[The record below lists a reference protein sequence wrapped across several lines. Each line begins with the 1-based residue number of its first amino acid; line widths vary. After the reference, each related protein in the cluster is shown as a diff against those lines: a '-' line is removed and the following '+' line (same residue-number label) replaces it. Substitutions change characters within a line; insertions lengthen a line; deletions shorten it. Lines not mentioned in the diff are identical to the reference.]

1 MKKIVSIFSLS
12 VLSVAILTGC
22 NPVKSVSSIATGT
35 PEAKTAA
42 EYRTLKLDLDP
53 SKDIPEYKRSLMP
66 FADLPILEKYLNG
79 LLDEIIVTNKLGVI
93 FVNKKPHVRVSV
105 DSSFN
110 ATTLAN
116 GLIVMNTGML
126 VQLETEAELQAVL
139 AHELTHLLNEDHR
152 KDEMQ
157 KIAGKGLQL
166 GMSQLGQKYAGA
178 TDSVLL
184 QKGLPDLLGQQLLD
198 DLINAV
204 VFTKWNREQELA
216 ADLSGVHLMH
226 SAGINEKYMLKFL
239 DKRKDFEINNS
250 DLFESQNNEKSK
262 LVSSLG
268 SMFAGLDPKEQESQP
283 IKEKAKKDEDS
294 LTAKYYSAHTRYQG
308 VKEVLVSQIG
318 LNKLNK
324 RNTTSRLS
332 KKMPDY
338 KKLTELYEV
347 RLINKILQDKK
358 LSSKGRYLKAL
369 NIVKKAQKGGLENN
383 SYLNLIRASV
393 YQSRKTAKKYAP
405 KYRALA
411 LKDPNATLSVYS
423 NVIGY
428 YDNKK
433 DKKTVLKLVNRV
445 NSEMDYPNV
454 YLPNTIKYLKKYGAS
469 TDMAEA
475 QCVRTFDTSVARGC
489 QLALGRPLKT
499 NSKTLLNALSAN
511 DSQVESNDVTSV
523 ATKKDSSSS
532 LPSLGKFL
540 PF

>member
-12 VLSVAILTGC
+12 VLGVAILTGC
-22 NPVKSVSSIATGT
+22 NPVKSVTSIATGA

-42 EYRTLKLDLDP
+42 EYQTLKLDLDP

-66 FADLPILEKYLNG
+66 FAELPKLEKYLNG

-157 KIAGKGLQL
+157 KMAGKGLQL

-184 QKGLPDLLGQQLLD
+184 QKGLPDLLGQQLID

-204 VFTKWNREQELA
+204 VFTKWNREQELG

-239 DKRKDFEINNS
+239 DKRKDFEINNA
-250 DLFESQNNEKSK
+250 DLFESQNNENSK

-268 SMFAGLDPKEQESQP
+268 SMFSGLNSKNQEAKP
-283 IKEKAKKDEDS
+283 VEEKAKKDEDS

-318 LNKLNK
+318 VKKLNK
-324 RNTTSRLS
+324 RKTSRLS
-332 KKMPDY
+332 KRMPDY

-347 RLINKILQDKK
+347 RLINTILQDKK
-358 LSSKGRYLKAL
+358 ISSKGRYLKAL
-369 NIVKKAQKGGLENN
+369 NIVKNAQKGGLENN
-383 SYLNLIRASV
+383 SYLNLIRASI
-393 YQSRKTAKKYAP
+393 YESRKSARKYAP
-405 KYRALA
+405 KYRVLA
-411 LKDPNATLSVYS
+411 LKDSNATLNVYS
-423 NVIGY
+423 SVIGY

-433 DKKTVLKLVNRV
+433 DKKMVIKLVDRV
-445 NSEMDYPNV
+445 NAEMDYPNV
-454 YLPNTIKYLKKYGAS
+454 FLPNTIKYLKKYGAS

-511 DSQVESNDVTSV
+511 GSKVESNDITSS
-523 ATKKDSSSS
+523 ASKEDSSSAI
-532 LPSLGKFL
+532 PSLGKLL